1 MHIPSLAFIDSVY
14 LSVNRIIR
22 QDLETL
28 LENVTYP
35 LKHMAVC
42 VFLLLFNPDIFSSIK
57 IHNASQ
63 FV

>member
-28 LENVTYP
+28 FRECHLPTKTHGS
-35 LKHMAVC
+35 LC
-42 VFLLLFNPDIFSSIK
+42 LSTTF
-57 IHNASQ
+57 
-63 FV
+63 